1 MEQKRKE
8 QYEAPRA
15 ERFPLMNSLDLL
27 IHFSVEGDFGDIET
41 VDGEL

>member
-27 IHFSVEGDFGDIET
+27 IRFSVEGDFGDIEEAN
-41 VDGEL
+41 GEI